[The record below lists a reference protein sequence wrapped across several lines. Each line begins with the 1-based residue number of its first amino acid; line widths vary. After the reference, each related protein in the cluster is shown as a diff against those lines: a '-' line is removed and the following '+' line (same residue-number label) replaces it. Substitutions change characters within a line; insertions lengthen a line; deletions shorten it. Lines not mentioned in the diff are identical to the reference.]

1 MAFSKCLVS
10 AISADDVLVT
20 VAEIEGTGLVGFSL
34 AQIETLP
41 EWFGGEQI
49 GLIRYQAVAED
60 QRGQGIGG
68 EMAVFVIDWFRS
80 KSIRRVELYVLKDLP
95 ASRFWSKLGFK
106 IFMDC

>member
-1 MAFSKCLVS
+1 MS

-20 VAEIEGTGLVGFSL
+20 VAQIEETGRVGFSL

-49 GLIRYQAVAED
+49 GFTRYQAVAED